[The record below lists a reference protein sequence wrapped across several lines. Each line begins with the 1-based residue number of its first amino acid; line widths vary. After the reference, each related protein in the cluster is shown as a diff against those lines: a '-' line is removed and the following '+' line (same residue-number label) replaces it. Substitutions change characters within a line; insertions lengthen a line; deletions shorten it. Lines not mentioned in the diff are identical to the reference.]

1 MDPEERINAARLIIP
16 MTWFDV
22 ERCAAGLDR
31 LRAYRKRWRRET
43 RSYGG
48 PLHDA
53 ASHGADAFG
62 EFAANRGGGPAIGR
76 PAPRGRHETLG
87 WMG

>member
-1 MDPEERINAARLIIP
+1 VKA
-16 MTWFDV
+16 
-22 ERCAAGLDR
+22 
-31 LRAYRKRWRRET
+31 T

-48 PLHDA
+48 PLHDQ

-62 EFAANRGGGPAIGR
+62 EFAANRGGGAAVLRAAR
-76 PAPRGRHETLG
+76 PRVGEPLG